1 MFGVVLAQSY
11 PESERITDFSSDIKV
26 NSDASILVTENITV
40 YANGTTISHGIYR
53 DFPTT
58 YKDKLGNKY
67 IVNFEVKDVRL
78 NSLPEEYVI
87 ESLSNGV
94 RVKIGKANVL
104 LNPGRYTYSL
114 TYQAT
119 RELGF
124 FTDHDELYWN
134 VTGNGWNYNIE
145 KVSVTVTLPNGI
157 NPKDIKTSA
166 YTGLS
171 GSKDNA
177 ANTYVLSDGKVNF
190 VTAGTLAPK
199 EGLTIAVSWP
209 KGFVILPTAE
219 QKMAYWWQDNKAVV
233 FDVFGLLVVLGYFL
247 FVWNKYGRDPQ
258 GKTIIAQYEPPK
270 NISPA
275 EARFLLNRNFD
286 DKCLVADIINLAVK
300 GYIKIDKKYSHYNL
314 TLTDKVRVDSV
325 ISDSEKVI
333 LDTMFEK
340 GNVVDIGSYDSD
352 FLAAKNDFLF
362 WINDNYKKNY
372 FTNNTKYLIIGLV
385 LSLIILI
392 FSAWNEGPAVMG
404 VVAFMS
410 IWLSIWTLGVT
421 SMIFSI
427 IKLFRD
433 SKFGQT
439 ILFSVFSLPFLAGE
453 AVALYIVY
461 INVSLA
467 FLIFLILLVSL
478 TTTFYFLLKQYT
490 ETGLRLVEE
499 INGFKLFLS
508 VTEKDRM
515 NFHNP
520 PERTPELF
528 EKYLPYAVALGVENK
543 WAEQFAEVF
552 ARDNMM
558 DKHPVWYS
566 GSIYGAGAL
575 SGFNSGFSSSVSSS
589 TTAPGSSSGGGGGG
603 SSGGGGGGGGGG
615 GW

>member
-1 MFGVVLAQSY
+1 
-11 PESERITDFSSDIKV
+11 
-26 NSDASILVTENITV
+26 
-40 YANGTTISHGIYR
+40 
-53 DFPTT
+53 
-58 YKDKLGNKY
+58 
-67 IVNFEVKDVRL
+67 
-78 NSLPEEYVI
+78 
-87 ESLSNGV
+87 
-94 RVKIGKANVL
+94 
-104 LNPGRYTYSL
+104 
-114 TYQAT
+114 
-119 RELGF
+119 
-124 FTDHDELYWN
+124 
-134 VTGNGWNYNIE
+134 
-145 KVSVTVTLPNGI
+145 
-157 NPKDIKTSA
+157 
-166 YTGLS
+166 
-171 GSKDNA
+171 
-177 ANTYVLSDGKVNF
+177 
-190 VTAGTLAPK
+190 
-199 EGLTIAVSWP
+199 
-209 KGFVILPTAE
+209 
-219 QKMAYWWQDNKAVV
+219 
-233 FDVFGLLVVLGYFL
+233 
-247 FVWNKYGRDPQ
+247 
-258 GKTIIAQYEPPK
+258 
-270 NISPA
+270 
-275 EARFLLNRNFD
+275 
-286 DKCLVADIINLAVK
+286 
-300 GYIKIDKKYSHYNL
+300 
-314 TLTDKVRVDSV
+314 
-325 ISDSEKVI
+325 
-333 LDTMFEK
+333 
-340 GNVVDIGSYDSD
+340 
-352 FLAAKNDFLF
+352 
-362 WINDNYKKNY
+362 
-372 FTNNTKYLIIGLV
+372 
-385 LSLIILI
+385 
-392 FSAWNEGPAVMG
+392 
-404 VVAFMS
+404 
-410 IWLSIWTLGVT
+410 
-421 SMIFSI
+421 MIFSI